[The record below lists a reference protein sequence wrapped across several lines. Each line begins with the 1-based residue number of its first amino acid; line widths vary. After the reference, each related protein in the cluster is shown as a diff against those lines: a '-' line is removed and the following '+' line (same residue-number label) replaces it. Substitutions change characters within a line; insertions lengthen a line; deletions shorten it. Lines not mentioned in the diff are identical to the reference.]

1 MKQLAASISVGPH
14 RAQQHSQSAGTVGPS
29 QLGLDL
35 KGVYGQM
42 VVKICA
48 TVSLLAFGAVFLF
61 VAACGEA
68 APSSA
73 TGQTGIGNVNCS
85 TDAGPATGL
94 TKFGAT
100 IGAWNATHVRD
111 AQYLSWGPLLPDGER
126 TYPTVR
132 CSTDGRVIVIQ
143 VHMNPPVAAA
153 TAVGLALAE
162 LPADVKM
169 VYDVTQAQC
178 RNLQYQSQA
187 LASEMGADNPDG
199 IADIQLESPLPSAGL
214 GLTFQ
219 PDSVE
224 TAHIDLLDAYSVKPT
239 GC

>member
-1 MKQLAASISVGPH
+1 MKQLAASIAVDPH
-14 RAQQHSQSAGTVGPS
+14 TAQQHSQSAGTVGPS

-85 TDAGPATGL
+85 TDSGPATGL

-100 IGAWNATHVRD
+100 IGAWNATHERD
-111 AQYLSWGPLLPDGER
+111 PQYLSWGPLLPDGER

-132 CSTDGRVIVIQ
+132 CS
-143 VHMNPPVAAA
+143 
-153 TAVGLALAE
+153 
-162 LPADVKM
+162 
-169 VYDVTQAQC
+169 
-178 RNLQYQSQA
+178 
-187 LASEMGADNPDG
+187 
-199 IADIQLESPLPSAGL
+199 
-214 GLTFQ
+214 
-219 PDSVE
+219 
-224 TAHIDLLDAYSVKPT
+224 
-239 GC
+239 